1 MEQPIAAFIGQ
12 NGQLEHVRFVDGTQ
26 IPRAGGF
33 VTPKFVQSV
42 SFAERL
48 GCEMTASGGIKT
60 NGKWRSEIPG
70 LYIAGDASYMAP
82 SQVVFTAADGSQIVM
97 SVNMDLTEED
107 FTIRRSAP
115 TG

>member
-1 MEQPIAAFIGQ
+1 MQAFIGQ

-26 IPRAGGF
+26 IPRVGGF
-33 VTPKFVQSV
+33 ATPKFLQSV
-42 SFAERL
+42 PFAERL

-60 NGKWRSEIPG
+60 DGKWRPEIPG
-70 LYIAGDASYMAP
+70 LYIAGDASDMAP
-82 SQVVFTAADGSQIVM
+82 SQVVIAAADGSKTAM
-97 SVNMDLTEED
+97 SVNLDLTEED